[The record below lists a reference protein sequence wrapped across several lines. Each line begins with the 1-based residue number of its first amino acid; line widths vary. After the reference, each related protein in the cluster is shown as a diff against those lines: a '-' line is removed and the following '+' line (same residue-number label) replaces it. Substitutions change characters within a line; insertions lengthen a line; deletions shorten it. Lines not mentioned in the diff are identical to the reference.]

1 MKHDLLSLLCLISIP
16 GVGPYRIRN
25 LIGRFGDSKRALEAD
40 ISELCQV
47 DGIDE
52 KRARGIKQQSNQK
65 FAEDQ
70 IRLAQKE
77 DIQIVTFWDQFY
89 PEILKKIYDPPILLF
104 VKGCLEISNGI
115 AIVGTRSPSKTG
127 QWAAEHF
134 SKGFV
139 ENGITV
145 VSGMARGIDTWAHR
159 GAVQNSGRTIA
170 VLGSGVDVIYP
181 PENRKLYHQ
190 IIEQGAVISEFPIRT
205 EPKNVHFPRR
215 NRIISGL
222 SLGAV
227 VVEAG
232 EKSGALITAYMAL
245 EQGREVFAVPGSI
258 RNLKSRGTHRLIK
271 EGAKLVE
278 NVEDVFAE
286 IPGLKKKGVE
296 AGKQRMDVAEL
307 LSASEMEL
315 WKVLSEEPVH
325 IDQIA
330 EQAKIHTSEALALL
344 LSMEL
349 KNCVRQLSG
358 MKFIRQ

>member
-1 MKHDLLSLLCLISIP
+1 MKRDLLSLLCLISVP
-16 GVGPYRIRN
+16 GVGLHRIRN
-25 LIGRFGDSKRALEAD
+25 LIGRFGDSKCVLEAD
-40 ISELCQV
+40 ITELNQV
-47 DGIDE
+47 EGIDD
-52 KRARGIKQQSNQK
+52 KTAKSIKHQANQK

-70 IRLAQKE
+70 LRFAQKD
-77 DIQIVTFWDQFY
+77 DIQIVTFWDRSY
-89 PEILKKIYDPPILLF
+89 PEILKKIYDPPIVLF
-104 VKGCLEISNGI
+104 VKGRLEISDGI

-139 ENGITV
+139 ENDITV

-159 GAVQNSGRTIA
+159 GAVQHNGRTIA

-205 EPKNVHFPRR
+205 EPKSVHFPRR

-222 SLGAV
+222 SLGTV

-232 EKSGALITAYMAL
+232 QKSGALITAYMAL
-245 EQGREVFAVPGSI
+245 EQGREVFAIPGSI

-278 NVEDVFAE
+278 NVEDVYAE

-296 AGKQRMDVAEL
+296 KKKQRTDVAEL
-307 LSASEMEL
+307 LSTSEMQL
-315 WKVLSEEPVH
+315 WNVLSDEPTH

-330 EQAKIHTSEALALL
+330 EQAKIHTSEALSHL